1 MIEASRKSDLV
12 SYPIR
17 DIVQEAK
24 RLEKA
29 GTKMT
34 YLNIG
39 DPAVYGFKPP
49 QHIRDAVVDAA
60 KGNYTGYAP
69 SEGDAQ
75 LREEVAKY
83 EGVTPDDVYITAGLS
98 EGIEFLYQAILEP
111 GRNFLLP
118 EPCYPLYLTK
128 SKVNFGVENFYE
140 CPAENNYEPNVED
153 MRKKINKQTQAIVV
167 INPNNPT
174 GAVYSPKTLKEIV
187 NIAGEFNLPII
198 ADDAYEMLVFDGK
211 TVNMREICKDVPL
224 VSGNSMSKNFV
235 YPGARVGYVAFHG
248 EEWTKVKDATRRLC
262 NQRLSINWEQQRAMI
277 AALKGPK
284 THLKQLNSD
293 LKDRRDLL
301 VKRVNEIEGLEL
313 PTPKGAFYSFVEI
326 TNTKYKDD
334 WQFTREL
341 LKEGVVVVPGSA
353 FAPQLEGQHFR
364 LVFLTDVNTLNHAMD
379 KIQKFMKK

>member
-1 MIEASRKSDLV
+1 MIEASKKSDLV

-24 RLEKA
+24 RLEKQ
-29 GTKMT
+29 GTQMT

-49 QHIRDAVVDAA
+49 EHIRDAVVDAV

-69 SEGDAQ
+69 SEGDAE
-75 LREEVAKY
+75 LRAEVAKY
-83 EGVTPDDVYITAGLS
+83 EGVAPDDVYITSGLS
-98 EGIEFLYQAILEP
+98 EGIEFLYQAMLEP

-128 SKVNFGVENFYE
+128 SKVNFGVENFYA
-140 CPAENNYEPNVED
+140 CPADTGYEPDVED
-153 MRKKINKQTQAIVV
+153 MRKKINKLTQAIVV

-174 GAVYSPKTLKEIV
+174 GAVYSPKTLQAIV
-187 NIAGEFNLPII
+187 DLAGEYKLPII

-224 VSGNSMSKNFV
+224 ISGNSMSKNFV

-262 NQRLSINWEQQRAMI
+262 NQRLSINWEQQRGMI
-277 AALKGPK
+277 AALKGSRA
-284 THLKQLNSD
+284 HLKQLNSD

-301 VKRVNEIEGLEL
+301 VKRVNEIDGLEL
-313 PTPKGAFYSFVEI
+313 PAPKGAFYAFVEI
-326 TNTKYKDD
+326 TDAKYKDD
-334 WQFTREL
+334 WQFVREL
-341 LKEGVVVVPGSA
+341 LKDGVVVVPGSA
-353 FAPQLEGQHFR
+353 FAPTMQGQHFR
-364 LVFLTDVNTLNHAMD
+364 LVFLTTPQVLNHAMD
-379 KIQKFMKK
+379 KIDKFMKK